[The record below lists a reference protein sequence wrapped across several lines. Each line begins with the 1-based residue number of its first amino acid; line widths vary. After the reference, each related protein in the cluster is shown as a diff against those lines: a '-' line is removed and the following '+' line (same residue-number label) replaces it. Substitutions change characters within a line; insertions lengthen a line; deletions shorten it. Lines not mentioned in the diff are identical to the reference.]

1 MCGSCGDDDPDIPLI
16 EGHHNCCRLGLHIND
31 VVCVTERR
39 GERGRVGFFEDI
51 DLRWGVAFVWT
62 DGSRTWYPR
71 SRWCRDDE
79 SGWEVKLVTPDL
91 FQVEVGVDGVGVVA
105 PRLALEEAGFSVAPP
120 EPGRGWGPR
129 PPPRAQPPMA
139 APPPAATAAPP
150 PPPDALQAML
160 CEPDDDSDG
169 G

>member
-31 VVCVTERR
+31 VVRVTERR

-120 EPGRGWGPR
+120 EPGDLTMDRSFLKHMSMGLPNCCYPR
-129 PPPRAQPPMA
+129 KVKTCRLPLTRRHKAWW
-139 APPPAATAAPP
+139 
-150 PPPDALQAML
+150 ALKRL
-160 CEPDDDSDG
+160 P
-169 G
+169 